1 MELFP
6 VINSC
11 DGKFSGS
18 MDIRFTKICDNA
30 CSFCIE
36 RPGLEGM
43 KTDVDAMIRST
54 LESGKKSVLILGG
67 EPLLMMDKVLTY
79 VKGIRDHVDEIF
91 ITTSLPR
98 TISKKMDVFLE
109 ITDLVDGIN
118 VSLQHYDW
126 KRNNDILVARN
137 KFNRIAMLSDMLK
150 HEQVAR
156 KVRVSINLVKGGID
170 TRSELLAF
178 LGILLSVG
186 CKHVK
191 INELQH
197 SPETYVSYESIMNE
211 KMKSPYAHGCQF
223 DIPLFEGMRVTL
235 KRSCFLVEPSLEAS
249 VVDML
254 KITKRRY
261 IDKPRAHG
269 NVVMYEDGSVMSGW
283 VTSDGTP
290 APSDQ

>member
-1 MELFP
+1 MKIFP
-6 VINSC
+6 IINSC

-43 KTDVDAMIRST
+43 KTDVDAMIQST
-54 LESGKKSVLILGG
+54 IASGKKSVLILGG
-67 EPLLMMDKVLTY
+67 EPLLMIDKVLTY
-79 VKGIRDHVDEIF
+79 VKGIRNHVDEIF

-109 ITDLVDGIN
+109 IADLVDGIN

-126 KRNNDILVARN
+126 KRNNEILVARN
-137 KFNRIAMLSDMLK
+137 KFNRIAMLTQMLT

-170 TRSELLAF
+170 NRAELMTF
-178 LGILLSVG
+178 LGVLLSIG
-186 CKHVK
+186 CQHVK

-197 SPETYVSYESIMNE
+197 SPETYVSYESIMGE

-223 DIPLFEGMRVTL
+223 DVPLFENMRVTL
-235 KRSCFLVEPSLEAS
+235 KRSCFLVEPSLEAT
-249 VVDML
+249 VMDMA
-254 KITKRRY
+254 KIMKRRY
-261 IDKPRAHG
+261 IDKPHSNG
-269 NVVMYEDGSVMSGW
+269 NAVMYEDGRVMSGW
-283 VTSDGTP
+283 VTSDGDP